1 MKNVY
6 LHLNCKDCTDFLTF
20 MLFGGSCKQSVEDV
34 VVSFPRVLTY
44 HSILRENTVINTSL
58 EFVQKTDNAPKVF

>member
-1 MKNVY
+1 
-6 LHLNCKDCTDFLTF
+6 

-44 HSILRENTVINTSL
+44 HSILWENTVINTSL
-58 EFVQKTDNAPKVF
+58 EFVQKIDNAPKVF